1 MLWYCRST
9 LIGRRVVVMWWR
21 CLPEETPCGGGRG
34 GGRRG
39 ARVAEGEGVRYTLVC
54 TGVYC
59 APPPLLIVIGS
70 TFSAGR
76 YKTV

>member
-21 CLPEETPCGGGRG
+21 CLPEETPCGGGEGAAREVPEW
-34 GGRRG
+34 RRG
-39 ARVAEGEGVRYTLVC
+39 RGPGTHWYALVC
-54 TGVYC
+54 I

-76 YKTV
+76 YKPV